1 MTTNRIAAATIAA
14 VGAAVAIPIPLAQL
28 DFAGLVNVFNIES
41 GGSPRALV
49 VLVAVGGVLTCAVV
63 ATALVG
69 AALAATGARQARAV
83 LLTAAI
89 AGFVTAMPIWL
100 PAGIVIGAAALLTD
114 STVTS
119 DGAGRGL
126 RPSGLG
132 VT

>member
-1 MTTNRIAAATIAA
+1 MTTNRIAAATIAG

-28 DFAGLVNVFNIES
+28 DFAGLLDVFDIES

-49 VLVAVGGVLTCAVV
+49 VLAAVGGVLTCAVL

-69 AALAATGARQARAV
+69 AALAATGARRARAV

-100 PAGIVIGAAALLTD
+100 PAGIVIGAAALLTE
-114 STVTS
+114 STATSVGPGHEFAAGEVT
-119 DGAGRGL
+119 
-126 RPSGLG
+126 
-132 VT
+132 